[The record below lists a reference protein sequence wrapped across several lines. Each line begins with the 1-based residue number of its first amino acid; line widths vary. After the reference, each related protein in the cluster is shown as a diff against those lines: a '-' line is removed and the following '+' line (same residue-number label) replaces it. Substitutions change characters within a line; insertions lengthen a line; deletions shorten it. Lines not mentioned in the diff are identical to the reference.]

1 MKTSESINNLAAAL
15 VALQSE
21 TEHANYDKTNPHFKS
36 KYASLAEVIDVIK
49 APLAKHGLAVL
60 ALPGYQ
66 ADVGY
71 LLTTRLVH
79 ASGEWIETEMK
90 LNPTKDD
97 PQGLGSA
104 ITYMRRYT
112 LPGIGLYASEEDDD
126 GNAASRPKAQAPAMT
141 PEQLEA
147 KRQAYI
153 EKRQTYLDKLATM
166 TDETAIKTFFN
177 AAATGL
183 GLQKGTTEF
192 VELRKLFVQ
201 RIEEIKPEFKPSHQ
215 EALNP
220 DIT

>member
-1 MKTSESINNLAAAL
+1 MKTSETINNLAAAL
-15 VALQSE
+15 VAMQGE
-21 TEHANYDKTNPHFKS
+21 TEHANYDKTNPHFRS

-49 APLAKHGLAVL
+49 GPLAKHGLSVL

-71 LLTTRLVH
+71 LLTTRLIH

-126 GNAASRPKAQAPAMT
+126 GNAASRPPRVQAQVTAPAPSMT

-147 KRQAYI
+147 KKKA
-153 EKRQTYLDKLATM
+153 YLDKLATL
-166 TDETAIKTFFN
+166 TDETIIKTFFLE
-177 AAATGL
+177 AASGL
-183 GLQKGTTEF
+183 GLQKATPEF
-192 VELRKLFVQ
+192 AEFRKLFVQ
-201 RIEEIKPEFKPSHQ
+201 RIEEITPKS
-215 EALNP
+215 
-220 DIT
+220 

>member
-15 VALQSE
+15 VALQGE
-21 TEHANYDKTNPHFKS
+21 TEHANYDKTNPHFRS

-49 APLAKHGLAVL
+49 APLAKHGLSVL

-71 LLTTRLVH
+71 VLTTRLIH

-126 GNAASRPKAQAPAMT
+126 GNAASRPAKAQAPAPAPSMT

-147 KRQAYI
+147 KKKA
-153 EKRQTYLDKLATM
+153 YLDKLATLN
-166 TDETAIKTFFN
+166 DETIVKTFFLE
-177 AAATGL
+177 AATGL
-183 GLQKGTTEF
+183 GLQKATPEF
-192 VELRKLFVQ
+192 AEFRKLFVQ
-201 RIEEIKPEFKPSHQ
+201 RIEEITPKS
-215 EALNP
+215 
-220 DIT
+220 

>member
-1 MKTSESINNLAAAL
+1 MKTSETISNLAAAL
-15 VALQSE
+15 VALQGE
-21 TEHANYDKTNPHFKS
+21 TEHANYDKTNPHFRS

-49 APLAKHGLAVL
+49 GPLAKHGLSVL

-71 LLTTRLVH
+71 LLTTRLIH

-126 GNAASRPKAQAPAMT
+126 GNAASRPPKVQAPAPTPSMT

-147 KRQAYI
+147 KKKA
-153 EKRQTYLDKLATM
+153 YLDKLATLN
-166 TDETAIKTFFN
+166 DETVIKTFFLE
-177 AAATGL
+177 AANGL
-183 GLQKGTTEF
+183 GLQKATPEF
-192 VELRKLFVQ
+192 AEFRKLFVQ
-201 RIEEIKPEFKPSHQ
+201 RIEEIKPKSDHQ
-215 EALNP
+215 
-220 DIT
+220 

>member
-1 MKTSESINNLAAAL
+1 MKTSETINNLAAAL
-15 VALQSE
+15 VAMQGE

-49 APLAKHGLAVL
+49 GPLAKHGLSVL

-71 LLTTRLVH
+71 LLTTRLIH
-79 ASGEWIETEMK
+79 ASGEWIETEMR

-126 GNAASRPKAQAPAMT
+126 GNAASRPAKPQAPAMT
-141 PEQLEA
+141 PEQMQA
-147 KRQAYI
+147 KRQA
-153 EKRQTYLDKLATM
+153 YLDKLATLN
-166 TDETAIKTFFN
+166 DETIVKTFFLE
-177 AAATGL
+177 AASGL
-183 GLQKGTTEF
+183 GLQKATPEF
-192 VELRKLFVQ
+192 AEFRKLFVQ
-201 RIEEIKPEFKPSHQ
+201 RIEEITPKS
-215 EALNP
+215 
-220 DIT
+220 

>member
-1 MKTSESINNLAAAL
+1 MNTSESINNLAAAL
-15 VALQSE
+15 VAMQGE
-21 TEHANYDKTNPHFKS
+21 TEHANYDKTNPHFRS

-49 APLAKHGLAVL
+49 GPLAKHGLSVL
-60 ALPGYQ
+60 ALPGYYS
-66 ADVGY
+66 DIGY
-71 LLTTRLVH
+71 VLTTRLIH
-79 ASGEWIETEMK
+79 ASGEWIETDMR

-126 GNAASRPKAQAPAMT
+126 GNAASRPVKSPAPAMT
-141 PEQLEA
+141 PEQLQA
-147 KRQAYI
+147 KR
-153 EKRQTYLDKLATM
+153 KDYLDKLKNM
-166 TDETAIKTFFN
+166 TDETAIRAFFG

-192 VELRKLFVQ
+192 AELRKLFVQ
-201 RIEEIKPEFKPSHQ
+201 RIEEIKPEFKQ
-215 EALNP
+215 EAINP

>member
-15 VALQSE
+15 VAMQGE

-49 APLAKHGLAVL
+49 APLAKHGLSVL

-66 ADVGY
+66 VDVGY
-71 LLTTRLVH
+71 LLTTRLIH

-126 GNAASRPKAQAPAMT
+126 GNAASRPAKSPAPAMT
-141 PEQLEA
+141 PEQMQA
-147 KRQAYI
+147 KR
-153 EKRQTYLDKLATM
+153 KDYLDKLAKM

-192 VELRKLFVQ
+192 AELRKLFVQ
-201 RIEEIKPEFKPSHQ
+201 RIEEIKPEFKQ

>member
-1 MKTSESINNLAAAL
+1 MKTSETISNLAAAL
-15 VALQSE
+15 VAMQGE

-49 APLAKHGLAVL
+49 APLAKHGLSVL

-71 LLTTRLVH
+71 LLTTRLIH
-79 ASGEWIETEMK
+79 ASGEWIETEMR

-126 GNAASRPKAQAPAMT
+126 GNAASRPKSPAQAPSLT
-141 PEQLEA
+141 PEQLQA
-147 KRQAYI
+147 KRQA
-153 EKRQTYLDKLATM
+153 YLDKLATIN
-166 TDETAIKTFFN
+166 DETIVKTFFLE
-177 AAATGL
+177 AASGL
-183 GLQKGTTEF
+183 GLQKATPEF
-192 VELRKLFVQ
+192 AEFRKLFVQ
-201 RIEEIKPEFKPSHQ
+201 RIDEITPKS
-215 EALNP
+215 
-220 DIT
+220 